1 MRFQAISRDDYGQ
14 TAIIGTHDTIEG
26 AISQCRDEVTNLNF
40 SNALTTDN
48 KFRSIEA
55 FMVDII
61 NGAGDV
67 EGDVVYMGDMTAGQ
81 HQALNVKTGEKSTI
95 DDTTKLRIYIGRNEK
110 EDFYLE
116 NFKGEPVATL
126 KDENLQDKTYF
137 FVKGV

>member
-26 AISQCRDEVTNLNF
+26 AINQCRDEVTNLNF

-55 FMVDII
+55 YMIDII

-67 EGDVVYMGDMTAGQ
+67 VNDVVYMGDMTVGQ
-81 HQALNVKTGEKSTI
+81 HQSLNVKTGEKSMI
-95 DDTTKLRIYIGRNEK
+95 DDATKLRIYIGRNENK
-110 EDFYLE
+110 DFYLE
-116 NFKGEPVATL
+116 NFKGEPVTTL
-126 KDENLQDKTYF
+126 KDENLQNKTYF
-137 FVKGV
+137 FVKGI